1 MTMKNI
7 KGSLILLIT
16 ALIWG
21 TAFVAQ
27 TSASG
32 TVNAFAFNMGRSV
45 VAAMFLIIVIGVR
58 KLIYIKK
65 KPTGDN
71 VYSRRQ
77 TVVGGIICGII
88 LFDANNF

>member
-1 MTMKNI
+1 MKNI

-27 TSASG
+27 KSASG
-32 TVNAFAFNMGRSV
+32 AIGAFTFNMGRAV
-45 VAAMFLIIVIGVR
+45 IAALFLLVVIGVR

-65 KPTGDN
+65 KSASPAA
-71 VYSRRQ
+71 YSRRQ
-77 TVVGGIICGII
+77 TVVGGIIC
-88 LFDANNF
+88 